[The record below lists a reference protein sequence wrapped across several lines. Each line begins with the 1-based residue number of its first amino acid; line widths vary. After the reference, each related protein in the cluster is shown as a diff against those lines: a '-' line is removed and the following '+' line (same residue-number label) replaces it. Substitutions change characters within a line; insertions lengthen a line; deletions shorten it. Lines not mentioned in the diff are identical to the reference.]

1 MAKDGTMR
9 GGARV
14 GSGRK
19 TKALTEKIDSGL
31 SATVIDLPVK
41 PISFT

>member
-9 GGARV
+9 GGARA

-19 TKALTEKIDSGL
+19 SKALTEKLTAGL
-31 SATVIDLPVK
+31 
-41 PISFT
+41 